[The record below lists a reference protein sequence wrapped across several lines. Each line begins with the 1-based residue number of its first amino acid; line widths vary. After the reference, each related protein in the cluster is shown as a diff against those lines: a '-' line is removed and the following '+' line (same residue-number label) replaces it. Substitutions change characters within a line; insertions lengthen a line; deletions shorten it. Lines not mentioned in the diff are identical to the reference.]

1 MAIFDF
7 SKAFDVVPHMCLLG
21 KLSLYSIN
29 GPILCWIEAFLTDRV
44 QGVVVEAF
52 MSPEGK
58 VLSGVQPGTVLGHL
72 LFLLDINDL
81 PSVITSQIRLF
92 TDDCLIYCPISL

>member
-1 MAIFDF
+1 MRFT
-7 SKAFDVVPHMCLLG
+7 VLV
-21 KLSLYSIN
+21 KLSWRYFN
-29 GPILCWIEAFLTDRV
+29 ATDWIEAFLTDRV